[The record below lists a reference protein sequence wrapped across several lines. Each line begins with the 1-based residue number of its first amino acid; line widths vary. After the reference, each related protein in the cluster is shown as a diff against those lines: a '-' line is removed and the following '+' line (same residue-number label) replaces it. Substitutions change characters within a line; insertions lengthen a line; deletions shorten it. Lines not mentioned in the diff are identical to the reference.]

1 MLRQDRATISSV
13 SQAPTVLE
21 RQLAAP
27 PPPSA
32 LEAFREA
39 RRRFLAGE
47 RIEMGALAAGLG
59 VNRVTLYR
67 WVGNRERLLVEVI
80 WSLARPT
87 LDRAWAEATGS
98 GAERILEVS
107 LAFMRAV
114 LDHQRFAAFVHSE
127 PQLALRLLTSADTGF
142 QGRLIGSYESML
154 REEID
159 AGRLSTPL
167 PVHELAYMIVRTMES
182 YVYTDLITGDAP
194 NPEKGAMV
202 LRVLLRP

>member
-1 MLRQDRATISSV
+1 MLRQARATITSV
-13 SQAPTVLE
+13 SHAPTALE
-21 RQLAAP
+21 RQLAA

-47 RIEMGALAAGLG
+47 RIDMGSLAAGLG

-87 LDRAWAEATGS
+87 LDRARAEAHGS
-98 GAERILEVS
+98 GAERIVGVS
-107 LAFMRAV
+107 LVFMRAV
-114 LDHQRFAAFVHSE
+114 LGHPRFAAFVHAE
-127 PQLALRLLTSADTGF
+127 PELALRILTRGDTGL
-142 QGRLIGSYESML
+142 QGRLIGYYETML
-154 REEID
+154 REEVD
-159 AGRLSTPL
+159 AGRVSTSL

-182 YVYTDLITGDAP
+182 YVYTDLITGEEPD
-194 NPEKGAMV
+194 PEKGAMV

>member
-1 MLRQDRATISSV
+1 V
-13 SQAPTVLE
+13 SQAPTALE

-27 PPPSA
+27 APPTA

-39 RRRFLAGE
+39 RRCFLAGE

-67 WVGNRERLLVEVI
+67 WVGNRERLLAEVM

-87 LDRAWAEATGS
+87 LDTAWRECTAS

-107 LAFMRAV
+107 SAFMRAV
-114 LDHQRFAAFVHSE
+114 LGHQRFAAFVHAE
-127 PQLALRLLTSADTGF
+127 PELALRVLTRGDRGL
-142 QGRLIGSYESML
+142 QRRLIAQYETML
-154 REEID
+154 REEVD
-159 AGRLSTPL
+159 AGRLTTGLPL
-167 PVHELAYMIVRTMES
+167 HELAYMIVRTMES
-182 YVYTDLITGDAP
+182 YVYTDLITGGDP
-194 NPEKGAMV
+194 DPDKGVLV

>member
-1 MLRQDRATISSV
+1 V
-13 SQAPTVLE
+13 SQAPTALE
-21 RQLAAP
+21 RQLSAP
-27 PPPSA
+27 PPPTA

-67 WVGNRERLLVEVI
+67 WVGNRERLLAEVM

-87 LDRAWAEATGS
+87 LDTAWRESTAS

-107 LAFMRAV
+107 SAFMRAV
-114 LDHQRFAAFVHSE
+114 LSHQRFAAFVRAE
-127 PQLALRLLTSADTGF
+127 PELALRVLTRGERGL
-142 QGRLIGSYESML
+142 QRRLIAHYETML
-154 REEID
+154 REEVD
-159 AGRLSTPL
+159 AARLTTGLPL
-167 PVHELAYMIVRTMES
+167 HELAYMIVRTMES
-182 YVYTDLITGDAP
+182 YVYTDLITGGDP
-194 NPEKGAMV
+194 DPDKGVLV

>member
-1 MLRQDRATISSV
+1 MLRQARATITSV
-13 SQAPTVLE
+13 SHVPTALE
-21 RQLAAP
+21 RQLAA

-47 RIEMGALAAGLG
+47 RIDMGSLAAGLG

-67 WVGNRERLLVEVI
+67 WVGNRERLLVEVM

-87 LDRAWAEATGS
+87 LDRARAEAHGS
-98 GAERILEVS
+98 GAERIVGVS

-114 LDHQRFAAFVHSE
+114 LGHPRFAAFVHAE
-127 PQLALRLLTSADTGF
+127 PELALRILTRGDTGL
-142 QGRLIGSYESML
+142 QGRLIGYYETML
-154 REEID
+154 REEVD
-159 AGRLSTPL
+159 AGRVSTSL

-182 YVYTDLITGDAP
+182 YVYTDLITGEEP